1 MGEALS
7 EATLGEE
14 LDETAAVDKLVVSEV
29 NNVNVSQADY
39 NKRLESINILSKVRN
54 FLVFQGDVEATAQ
67 RQGKDLTAFFEQISG
82 SDSYRQDYDNLAAEK
97 AKLEEQARYL
107 FTKKRNAIN
116 ERKRIS
122 QQKEEADEYRHLE
135 TQRNDLQREY
145 LLFRLHSL
153 CAQLD
158 SAAETRDAALR
169 EQVET
174 GKRELEGGDRRRAQ
188 ARLAVQQVQKELS
201 GLKVKVERLNP
212 ERVANQSR
220 QKFLEQ
226 RLEEMTHS
234 AEQDGR
240 RQSKLQDQLE
250 SLRVEEAKL
259 EARQESLNKGLAERK
274 VAFTADQL
282 EEFERVKRATEK
294 ITAASGDELRQIEHQ
309 VRAVRAERIQ
319 AEGDQR
325 DALARKG
332 HLKQRVMEL
341 NEAETSAQAALD
353 RGMVLK
359 DDRLRELTQLRS
371 SISNRGDEKD
381 QLQQERQQLITV
393 IQDFTATERQLEKDR
408 ELSQVCASLAEAC
421 PGVCGRV
428 VDLCKPSQKR
438 LHVAVNVALARYLD
452 AVIVDSSDTAKAC
465 VRYLKERMLPPMTFL
480 PMTDLRVA
488 GLDPRLQSLVHSQKG
503 LRLALNCIAFDEKFA
518 RAFDFMLGDV
528 VVADTMADGRR
539 LAFEDARKLGVT
551 CKVVTLAGEA
561 IAKNGNL
568 SVNSDATQEGATRF
582 DLTEVEATRSRLEVI
597 DKRLFEIHSLEA
609 SGGSDVATLEFDLRR
624 VEGKAQEM
632 AIRLQRCQDEL
643 KQKREELS
651 AVEVSLN
658 TVQPEAR
665 RLAAEEARLREEQRR
680 VEARVSEAVAGHFAN
695 LSRAM
700 GLEDVRKL
708 EREWRREQE
717 AVSSQMS
724 ELERRQ
730 RNIKAEISM
739 LQQTIE
745 EQATKDPQERI
756 AKFRKEVTELRAKE
770 VGLQRDSERLE
781 SQEESNDLRVKQARR
796 MVFWRAPLRS
806 PCCRAV
812 STTLGAGRIPRR
824 QWPTHG
830 ADRMKRKASM
840 EVIRGGCARQNG
852 AGDAVADCEQRLAQG
867 HAAERDCDK
876 ELSGLRQ
883 QGKDLRQQL
892 MALEKKVSD
901 LGSEQQGLISARSTI
916 LRQSHVD
923 GIEVPLLR
931 GGREAL
937 QELVEESQPVDA
949 PTQHSPPGEAGP
961 LVIDFA
967 LLPEEKRAASKG
979 PAAQMLEDEYRS
991 ELERL
996 RLELER
1002 LSPNLKALGQLQGVA
1017 ENVQAAS
1024 HEADVARKGIE
1035 EIEGK
1040 FEAVRKARKELSCMF
1055 GELRFRRFSLVHE
1068 YCEQKFMECFQKVSA
1083 AIGPVYSRLTANHGA
1098 DGGSAYL
1105 DLEDTEDPFNGG
1117 IKFTAMP
1124 PAKRFRD
1131 MHLLSGGEKTLAAM
1145 ALLFAVQDFQRPPF
1159 MVLDEVDAALDANN
1173 VRALSRYVEQADC
1186 QTIVISLKDRFY
1198 VRADALVG
1206 VWKNK
1211 PQETSAILTLDLQKY
1226 QESMQ

>member
-1 MGEALS
+1 MGS
-7 EATLGEE
+7 SSTISTTLTGHCSRR
-14 LDETAAVDKLVVSEV
+14 LFQAGPV

-39 NKRLESINILSKVRN
+39 NKRLESINILSKAVRN

-158 SAAETRDAALR
+158 SAAETRDAELR
-169 EQVET
+169 EQVEV

-220 QKFLEQ
+220 QRFLEQ
-226 RLEEMTHS
+226 RLEDMTHS

-250 SLRVEEAKL
+250 SLRMEEAKL

-353 RGMVLK
+353 RGTVLK

-408 ELSQVCASLAEAC
+408 ELSQVCTSLAEAC

-503 LRLALNCIAFDEKFA
+503 LRLALHCIAFDEKFA

-539 LAFEDARKLGVT
+539 LAFEEARKLGVT

-609 SGGSDVATLEFDLRR
+609 SGGSEVATLEFDLRR

-651 AVEVSLN
+651 AVEASLN
-658 TVQPEAR
+658 TVQPEAQ

-680 VEARVSEAVAGHFAN
+680 VEECYAACSDWGSSKIVSNISAGFGGRCRSLSREGNASLRPLAGHFAN

-700 GLEDVRKL
+700 GVEDVRTNL
-708 EREWRREQE
+708 LGQECDFTGEWRREQE

-745 EQATKDPQERI
+745 EQATKDPQELI
-756 AKFRKEVTELRAKE
+756 AKFRKEVTELREKE

-781 SQEESNDLRVKQARR
+781 SQ
-796 MVFWRAPLRS
+796 
-806 PCCRAV
+806 
-812 STTLGAGRIPRR
+812 
-824 QWPTHG
+824 
-830 ADRMKRKASM
+830 
-840 EVIRGGCARQNG
+840 
-852 AGDAVADCEQRLAQG
+852 VAACEQRLAQG

-937 QELVEESQPVDA
+937 QELVEESQPIDA
-949 PTQHSPPGEAGP
+949 PTQNSPPGEAGP

-979 PAAQMLEDEYRS
+979 PAAQMLEDEYRG

-1040 FEAVRKARKELSCMF
+1040 FEAVRKARKEPSCILWGLF
-1055 GELRFRRFSLVHE
+1055 GRFSLAHE
-1068 YCEQKFMECFQKVSA
+1068 
-1083 AIGPVYSRLTANHGA
+1083 L
-1098 DGGSAYL
+1098 
-1105 DLEDTEDPFNGG
+1105 
-1117 IKFTAMP
+1117 
-1124 PAKRFRD
+1124 
-1131 MHLLSGGEKTLAAM
+1131 
-1145 ALLFAVQDFQRPPF
+1145 
-1159 MVLDEVDAALDANN
+1159 
-1173 VRALSRYVEQADC
+1173 
-1186 QTIVISLKDRFY
+1186 
-1198 VRADALVG
+1198 
-1206 VWKNK
+1206 
-1211 PQETSAILTLDLQKY
+1211 
-1226 QESMQ
+1226 

>member
-1 MGEALS
+1 MWRLQHSARERS
-7 EATLGEE
+7 FMQYSSI
-14 LDETAAVDKLVVSEV
+14 AVFMFSNSVLPHVTID
-29 NNVNVSQADY
+29 A
-39 NKRLESINILSKVRN
+39 
-54 FLVFQGDVEATAQ
+54 VE
-67 RQGKDLTAFFEQISG
+67 DLTAFFEQISG

-158 SAAETRDAALR
+158 SAAETRDAAVKEREELR

-408 ELSQVCASLAEAC
+408 ELSQVCTSLAEAC

-539 LAFEDARKLGVT
+539 LAFEESRKLGVT

-597 DKRLFEIHSLEA
+597 DRRLFEIHSLEA
-609 SGGSDVATLEFDLRR
+609 SGGSDVAALEFDLRR

-658 TVQPEAR
+658 TVQPEAQ

-700 GLEDVRKL
+700 GVEDVRKL

-745 EQATKDPQERI
+745 EQATKDPQELI

-781 SQEESNDLRVKQARR
+781 SQ
-796 MVFWRAPLRS
+796 
-806 PCCRAV
+806 
-812 STTLGAGRIPRR
+812 
-824 QWPTHG
+824 
-830 ADRMKRKASM
+830 
-840 EVIRGGCARQNG
+840 
-852 AGDAVADCEQRLAQG
+852 VADCEERLAQG

-876 ELSGLRQ
+876 ELSRLRQ

-1040 FEAVRKARKELSCMF
+1040 FEAVRKARKE
-1055 GELRFRRFSLVHE
+1055 
-1068 YCEQKFMECFQKVSA
+1068 KFMECFQKVSA